1 MPTYN
6 MHFEINTYSSDSDNG
21 MHYAEDYSFWNPL
34 IEHFLSKMDTFEIH
48 CWEDEQAV
56 VDEITREL
64 NSVKCRKE
72 GKVLIVKGEL
82 TDKTK
87 NFLLTNSLNDDGQ
100 LKWFSVFL
108 LRNGNI
114 LFSSEHYGTEFTG
127 SGLNVEQKEFS
138 IRTLPK
144 DISILEW

>member
-6 MHFEINTYSSDSDNG
+6 MHFEITTYSESDIG
-21 MHYAEDYSFWNPL
+21 MRYAEDYLFWSPL
-34 IEHFLSKMDTFEIH
+34 IEYFLSGMDAFEIH
-48 CWEDEQAV
+48 CWEDEQTV
-56 VDEITREL
+56 VDEIIHEL
-64 NSVKCRKE
+64 SSVESRKE

-82 TDKTK
+82 TEIVKD
-87 NFLLTNSLNDDGQ
+87 FLLTNPLNAAGQ

-108 LRNGNI
+108 YRKGTV

-127 SGLNVEQKEFS
+127 SGLNVAQKEFF
-138 IRTLPK
+138 IRTLPE

>member
-6 MHFEINTYSSDSDNG
+6 MHFEITTYSDSDNG

-34 IEHFLSKMDTFEIH
+34 IEYFLSGMDAFEIH
-48 CWEDEQAV
+48 CWKDEQAV
-56 VDEITREL
+56 VEEITREL
-64 NSVKCRKE
+64 IGVACRKE

-82 TDKTK
+82 TDKAK
-87 NFLLTNSLNDDGQ
+87 NFLLTNPLNAAGQ

-108 LRNGNI
+108 YRKGTV

-127 SGLNVEQKEFS
+127 SGLNVAQKEFF
-138 IRTLPK
+138 IRTLPE

>member
-6 MHFEINTYSSDSDNG
+6 MHFEITTYSDSDNG
-21 MHYAEDYSFWNPL
+21 MHYAEDYSFWSPL
-34 IEHFLSKMDTFEIH
+34 IEHFLTGMDAFEIH

-56 VDEITREL
+56 VDEIIHEL
-64 NSVKCRKE
+64 SGIDCRKE

-82 TDKTK
+82 TDKAK
-87 NFLLTNSLNDDGQ
+87 NFFLINPLNDAGQ

-108 LRNGNI
+108 LCKGNI

-127 SGLNVEQKEFS
+127 SGLNVDQKEFFK
-138 IRTLPK
+138 RTLP
-144 DISILEW
+144 DDVSVSEW